1 MCMDTTKIIVWGI
14 FVCLLLIVCSMCW
27 IGVYVPYGQATTT
40 TNLNASIM
48 SVLMVPAAG
57 LLALLSVM
65 LKELLPKS
73 EKKDEEKKD

>member
-1 MCMDTTKIIVWGI
+1 MISV
-14 FVCLLLIVCSMCW
+14 CW
-27 IGVYVPYGQATTT
+27 IACALPYGQAIT
-40 TNLNASIM
+40 TNNMNSSIIGT
-48 SVLMVPAAG
+48 LMIPCAG

>member
-1 MCMDTTKIIVWGI
+1 MIPC
-14 FVCLLLIVCSMCW
+14 
-27 IGVYVPYGQATTT
+27 
-40 TNLNASIM
+40 
-48 SVLMVPAAG
+48 AG